1 MWTVDLEAGD
11 IFGQVDDK
19 VATTLKRLPHFL
31 HATLRRI
38 IGSFS
43 RFLAYRTWAAGV
55 LALQLVASL
64 DYPFGGSDVTDTPAG
79 HGIGFGH
86 TVDDDATLLHAFKLS
101 NALMMSGI
109 VDMLVDF
116 ISQNIDAVVAQYHFC
131 QFPQFFTR
139 IDASC
144 RIAWRAEYEQA
155 GLGSDG
161 LLELLGSHFEVLFKS
176 SVHDDRFA
184 VGHLDHLR
192 ITYPIGSRDDD
203 LVALVDERHDCIAH
217 ALFGAV

>member
-1 MWTVDLEAGD
+1 MGFFEQIHGQVGRTVDDARAVALSEEAAALGEEVESALWTVDLEAGD

-19 VATTLKRLPHFL
+19 VATTLKRLPHFV

-86 TVDDDATLLHAFKLS
+86 TVDDDVRYS
-101 NALMMSGI
+101 
-109 VDMLVDF
+109 
-116 ISQNIDAVVAQYHFC
+116 
-131 QFPQFFTR
+131 
-139 IDASC
+139 
-144 RIAWRAEYEQA
+144 
-155 GLGSDG
+155 
-161 LLELLGSHFEVLFKS
+161 
-176 SVHDDRFA
+176 
-184 VGHLDHLR
+184 
-192 ITYPIGSRDDD
+192 
-203 LVALVDERHDCIAH
+203 
-217 ALFGAV
+217 